1 MFFIP
6 VCKKGKLFSNNSP
19 SSHQFF
25 LLYTIKKIINNFKML
40 PRNVISN
47 KHFLTITSSV
57 FVYRCVYIYCFSFAI
72 LPFCLSCIWISCNN
86 ITVVYPFVFP
96 VFICYP
102 QSILLLNVAFPFVNL
117 WISIVSSLQDF
128 ANILDWR
135 VHKLWIID
143 LKVLPVLDWEGG
155 SFLRVLL
162 LK

>member
-1 MFFIP
+1 MNISSFFSYISFSS
-6 VCKKGKLFSNNSP
+6 VAISCVYIFFKQVWCFSFLYVKKENYSLIIAPPPIN
-19 SSHQFF
+19 FF

-117 WISIVSSLQDF
+117 
-128 ANILDWR
+128 
-135 VHKLWIID
+135 
-143 LKVLPVLDWEGG
+143 
-155 SFLRVLL
+155 
-162 LK
+162 